1 MFSSYLKL
9 ALRNLWKEKLYAFIN
24 IVGLA
29 IGIACCILIAAGV
42 LRELSYD
49 DFHANG
55 DTIFRLVL
63 AEKHANGETSRTTL
77 FPATLSPAIAKEFA
91 GVKHVSGY
99 IGVQS
104 RIVHEGE
111 SFSGRQAEINPA
123 FLSLFTFPLVAGDVA
138 TALNEPNDM
147 VLTKTLAQKIF
158 GVREG
163 NYSEVVGK
171 IVSLAGQEDF
181 KITGVLE
188 DVPRNS
194 SLIFDFLIPL
204 GDGPKFG
211 GNSNWAGFTTV
222 YLQLQDAAAAKEFEK
237 LLPPFLERHLGDE
250 FRQDEELSSL
260 GSFKEVITPQLQPLR
275 DIYLNDEIRSNY
287 IKTGSAVTLYSM
299 SAIAV
304 LILAIACF
312 NFVTLSVGRS
322 SSRATEVGIRKVLG
336 AQRSQ
341 VAVQFWGE
349 TILLSL
355 FALVLGIALAEIILP
370 AFKTMLGVEEYAI
383 NYIKSWGMPLSIFL
397 IIVVT
402 GVIAGAYPSIVLS
415 RFQPVNV
422 LKGKLGLSGRGR
434 LTRWLVVM
442 QNGLCVALLIVTGVM
457 SQQLTYFQN
466 KDLGFDKEQV
476 AVVSAFGETNS
487 ERYKQ
492 KLAQLA
498 GVVSAGGSD
507 RSFTSGWQT
516 GGVKNEKG
524 EWVTVRFIRIDP
536 NYLAT
541 LHIDL
546 VAGRNFSYD
555 RPVDVKESVIVNETL
570 VRAFGWDD
578 PIGKQLPDLQ
588 TDTSKA
594 APAIIGVVKDFHI
607 DRLHRELQPL
617 VLHMNPDRH
626 GIYSLF
632 VRLAP
637 NEIPETLRRMETAW
651 RENTPEYPF
660 NYSFLDDNLNR
671 QYEQERVWRRILAW
685 SSVLTIVIASM
696 GLLGL
701 ALHAVNRRT
710 KEIGIRKVLGA
721 SAASLV
727 ANLSKDFVKL
737 MLLANLLGW
746 PLAYLAAG
754 KWLENFAYRI
764 DLTVWV
770 FLTAGALS
778 LAVALLTISF
788 RTLTAALSNPV
799 KALRY
804 E

>member
-1 MFSSYLKL
+1 MLKNYFKI
-9 ALRNLWKEKLYAFIN
+9 ALRNLWKEKLYASIN
-24 IVGLA
+24 IIGLA

-63 AEKHANGETSRTTL
+63 AEKQASGETSRNTL
-77 FPATLSPAIAKEFA
+77 FPATLPPAIAKEFA
-91 GVKHVSGY
+91 GVKHASGY

-111 SFSGRQAEINPA
+111 SFSGRQAEVNPA
-123 FLSLFTFPLVAGDVA
+123 FLSMFTFPLAAGDVA

-147 VLTKTLAQKIF
+147 VLTKTFAQKIF

-163 NYSEVVGK
+163 SYSEVVGK

-188 DVPRNS
+188 DVPRNL
-194 SLIFDFLIPL
+194 SLNFDFLIPL

-222 YLQLQDAAAAKEFEK
+222 YLQLHEAEAAAELVK
-237 LLPPFLERHLGDE
+237 LLPPFVERQLGE
-250 FRQDEELSSL
+250 KFRNDEELTSL
-260 GSFKEVITPQLQPLR
+260 GSFNEVITPQLQPLR

-287 IKTGSAVTLYSM
+287 NQTGSAVTLYSM

-322 SSRATEVGIRKVLG
+322 SGRATEVGIRKVLG

-355 FALVLGIALAEIILP
+355 FALVLGMALAEMILP
-370 AFKTMLGVEEYAI
+370 AFRMMLGMDDYAVS
-383 NYIKSWGMPLSIFL
+383 YTQSWGMPLSIFL
-397 IIVVT
+397 IVVVT
-402 GVIAGAYPSIVLS
+402 GVIAGAYPSVVLS

-422 LKGKLGLSGRGR
+422 LKGRLGLAGRGR
-434 LTRWLVVM
+434 LTRWLVVL
-442 QNGLCVALLIVTGVM
+442 QNGLCVVLLIVTGVM

-476 AVVSAFGETNS
+476 LVVSAFGETNS

-492 KLAQLA
+492 KLTQLA
-498 GVVSAGGSD
+498 GVISAGASD

-516 GGVKNEKG
+516 AGVKDKKG
-524 EWVTVRFIRIDP
+524 EWITVRFIRIDP
-536 NYLAT
+536 DYLAT
-541 LHIDL
+541 LHLDL
-546 VAGRNFSYD
+546 IAGRNFSYD

-570 VRAFGWDD
+570 VKAFGWED

-632 VRLAP
+632 VRLQP
-637 NEIPETLRRMETAW
+637 GEIPETLRRMEAAW

-671 QYEQERVWRRILAW
+671 QYEKERVWRKILAW

-701 ALHAVNRRT
+701 ALHAVNRRM

-770 FLTAGALS
+770 FLAAGALS
-778 LAVALLTISF
+778 LVIALLTISF
-788 RTLTAALSNPV
+788 RTLAAALSNPV
-799 KALRY
+799 DSLRY